1 MGFVYVPEA
10 PSMSAN
16 FNLFP
21 NPTADVVY
29 LIQTNTNNTANT
41 PFVVRNLLGEV
52 VYQGKLTHEQATIQ
66 INNWTKGVY
75 FVELNNEV
83 KRLVVQ

>member
-1 MGFVYVPEA
+1 M
-10 PSMSAN
+10 
-16 FNLFP
+16 
-21 NPTADVVY
+21 
-29 LIQTNTNNTANT
+29 
-41 PFVVRNLLGEV
+41 VRNLLGEV

-66 INNWTKGVY
+66 LNNWAKGVY